1 MSAVPSLVWAH
12 PDARLWV
19 AIGSTVDG
27 EAHVGIVERIG
38 DAYLAVDGI
47 GGRLGSF
54 SRRADAENAVRAT
67 WLRGSSRAPR
77 RVVGTRD
84 GLLSAS

>member
-1 MSAVPSLVWAH
+1 MSAIPSLVWAH

-38 DAYLAVDGI
+38 DSFLAVDGI

-54 SRRADAENAVRAT
+54 SRRADAEYAVRTA
-67 WLRGSSRAPR
+67 WLRAPR
-77 RVVGTRD
+77 RVLGTRD

>member
-19 AIGSTVDG
+19 AIGSTHEG
-27 EAHVGIVERIG
+27 ESHAGIVERIG
-38 DAYLAVDGI
+38 DAYLAFDGI

-54 SRRADAENAVRAT
+54 SRRTDAEDAVRSA
-67 WLRGSSRAPR
+67 WQRGPVRAPR
-77 RVVGTRD
+77 RLIGTRD
-84 GLLSAS
+84 RLLSAS